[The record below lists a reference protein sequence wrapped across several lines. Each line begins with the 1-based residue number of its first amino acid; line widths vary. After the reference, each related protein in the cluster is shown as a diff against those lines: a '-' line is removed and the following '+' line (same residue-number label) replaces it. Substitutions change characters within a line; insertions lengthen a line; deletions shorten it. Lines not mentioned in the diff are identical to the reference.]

1 MIDWTDAQTRI
12 LINERKNRNVEYHNL
27 GRDRLPFWESI
38 AIKINEEHNTHF
50 DGYQC
55 KKKFTNLIRDY
66 NLMCDFLDG
75 AEKGRRTRNGT
86 LYYNEFQTHFWERRN
101 TSNTNAPDLQPPSY
115 ADATNAQQ
123 VNENNPDNE
132 INATGNSDSM
142 SVAD

>member
-1 MIDWTDAQTRI
+1 
-12 LINERKNRNVEYHNL
+12 
-27 GRDRLPFWESI
+27 
-38 AIKINEEHNTHF
+38 
-50 DGYQC
+50 
-55 KKKFTNLIRDY
+55 
-66 NLMCDFLDG
+66 MCDFLDG

-86 LYYNEFQTHFWERRN
+86 LYYNEFQTHFWERVDDEFDRIHSRNISNQTSPNNRNRRTSTDNRSRSRRTSTDIRSRRRRRSASPPQRN

>member
-12 LINERKNRNVEYHNL
+12 LINERRNRNVEYHNL

-66 NLMCDFLDG
+66 NV
-75 AEKGRRTRNGT
+75 
-86 LYYNEFQTHFWERRN
+86 
-101 TSNTNAPDLQPPSY
+101 SY
-115 ADATNAQQ
+115 C
-123 VNENNPDNE
+123 
-132 INATGNSDSM
+132 IFFG
-142 SVAD
+142 